1 MNLRQ
6 LSKQTKT
13 TIFFLLCVVV
23 GTLVYLVEIQKP
35 ELTQAQKAEL
45 DQLILSEAA
54 IKSHVWNHSN
64 LSIGIIKEQIAD
76 RNAFARSLC
85 EKFDATGA
93 RGVAIDVVDVL
104 KLQKSGGEDW
114 DVIGYARC
122 RVK

>member
-13 TIFFLLCVVV
+13 TIFFLMCVVA

-35 ELTQAQKAEL
+35 ELTNQQKE
-45 DQLILSEAA
+45 QLNQIVLSEPA

-64 LSIGIIKEQIAD
+64 LSIGIIKEQVAD
-76 RNAFARSLC
+76 RNAFASSLC

-104 KLQKSGGEDW
+104 KLQKSGGDDW

>member
-1 MNLRQ
+1 M
-6 LSKQTKT
+6 
-13 TIFFLLCVVV
+13 V

>member
-13 TIFFLLCVVV
+13 TIFFFLCVIAV
-23 GTLVYLVEIQKP
+23 TLVYLMEIQKP
-35 ELTQAQKAEL
+35 KLTKEKKEELNR
-45 DQLILSEAA
+45 LILNESE
-54 IKSHVWNHSN
+54 IKSHVWNHSR
-64 LSIGIIKEQIAD
+64 LSVGIIRENIAD
-76 RNAFARSLC
+76 RDFFARSLC

-122 RVK
+122 KVK